1 MPTGKI
7 IIVDDEQDVRE
18 AIKLQLAGKK
28 FQILEEGDGAEA
40 IATMKQED
48 HMTNVGVF
56 LCDIRMPNV
65 DGVECIDYLKKEAP
79 GIPIVVI
86 TAFPDA
92 ELAASLMKKGIKEY
106 LVKPVEKDKLIA
118 IVDSLWRRK
127 RCWIIKNKFI
137 AHRFHHSLWF
147 ANMRDWNR
155 WLEFASTN
163 SYCKPTF

>member
-7 IIVDDEQDVRE
+7 MIVDDEEDVRE
-18 AIKLQLAGKK
+18 AIKLQLAGKNFK
-28 FQILEEGDGAEA
+28 ILEAGDGAEA

-48 HMTNVGVF
+48 HMTNVGVI

-65 DGVECIDYLKKEAP
+65 DGVECIDYLKAEAP

-118 IVDSLWRRK
+118 IVDSLITAGK
-127 RCWIIKNKFI
+127 DVG
-137 AHRFHHSLWF
+137 L
-147 ANMRDWNR
+147 
-155 WLEFASTN
+155 
-163 SYCKPTF
+163 